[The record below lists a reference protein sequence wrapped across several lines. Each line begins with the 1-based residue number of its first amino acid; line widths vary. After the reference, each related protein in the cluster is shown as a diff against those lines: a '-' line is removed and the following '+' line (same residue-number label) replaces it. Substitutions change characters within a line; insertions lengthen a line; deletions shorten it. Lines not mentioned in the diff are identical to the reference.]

1 MELNVRWDAEIYL
14 STIYS
19 HCTFAVDIYFN
30 NLSLS
35 VASYSS
41 AGHSLH
47 QSHRSDK
54 FTFNWYSRRTHF
66 RAHLFRSH
74 HLIVSDIDNLFLTW
88 CLICSMDWSILFV
101 RFFLVSLHQIGQSV
115 LAFQMGYW
123 NLHSTHSTYFAVLS
137 TWNDFGWNNIP
148 YLILVGGS
156 SWNWLKL
163 YFMKSGAR
171 LSATSNYVCFGIE
184 NFGTIFW
191 DWDITKMRR
200 NLREKETFTLS
211 LSKQRYRK

>member
-74 HLIVSDIDNLFLTW
+74 HLIVSEIDNLFLTW

-137 TWNDFGWNNIP
+137 NNKTHGMISGETTFHIWFWWVEVLGIDWNYTSWKVGHVCQPLQIMSASELRISVP
-148 YLILVGGS
+148 Y
-156 SWNWLKL
+156 
-163 YFMKSGAR
+163 FE
-171 LSATSNYVCFGIE
+171 IE
-184 NFGTIFW
+184 I
-191 DWDITKMRR
+191 
-200 NLREKETFTLS
+200 
-211 LSKQRYRK
+211 